1 MKKIYGIAAL
11 TAAMTLASCSNDNE
25 PNNPVVGG
33 TEKAYINVSL
43 VGADGTTRAD
53 EFSSDANIKGKE
65 AYVDHVQFFAFNGQN
80 YIGKSAPITNF
91 VFSAGTGEV
100 DKKSNRVI
108 EIEKSA
114 VGNKEITDIICVV
127 NGENF
132 APAANSTVDDFRY
145 QLDQYNQNGDYFVM
159 SNSAYGS
166 GNYTTSF
173 EGKVYSSYLQ
183 AEGAEATDIYVE
195 RVAARLDIT
204 KGDNWPT
211 EAFASGAKV
220 GGKDVMVTI
229 TAVDVLRN
237 PSTAYL
243 IKNID
248 GITETWSWDDSTNF
262 RSHWAAWKTDKTPE
276 IPHIGYSA
284 VSDKA
289 FQYLYENVSADKEDQ
304 THVLVTATYTVD
316 GQSVEVFRSENTGD
330 YVVEEGA
337 KKLVANYLQNE
348 GYQWK
353 KVETVGDQEKTET
366 ASVDVADIEIV
377 ASGAAN
383 VDWEGVAK
391 INAKEGFTL
400 FKGETETTVDVANA
414 DMNKAD
420 SKKYKFYK
428 WGGNKT
434 YYYCAIAPKDQ
445 GNGKAGVIR
454 NHVYSVTLDEIQG
467 LGNPL
472 FNPNDDLKIKDIPK
486 ITVDDT
492 KWYLNATINIL
503 KWKVYTQGMSFGEE

>member
-25 PNNPVVGG
+25 PNIVNPGA

-53 EFSSDANIKGKE
+53 EFTQDAAVKGNE
-65 AYVDHVQFFAFNGQN
+65 AKVDHVQFFAFNGDN
-80 YIGKSAPITNF
+80 YIGKSAQITNF
-91 VFSAGTGEV
+91 VFSAGDDNV

-114 VGNKEITDIICVV
+114 VGNNEITDIICVV

-132 APAANSTVDDFRY
+132 APAANSTVADFRF
-145 QLDQYNQNGDYFVM
+145 QLDKYNQNGDYFVM
-159 SNSAYGS
+159 SNSAYGT

-173 EGKVYSSYLQ
+173 AGKVYSSMLE
-183 AEGAEATDIYVE
+183 AEGAPATDIYVE

-204 KGDNWPT
+204 KGENWPK

-237 PSTAYL
+237 PNAAYL

-248 GITETWSWDDSTNF
+248 DITETWSWDDSANF

-276 IPHIGYSA
+276 IPHIGYSSVA
-284 VSDKA
+284 NKD
-289 FQYLYENVSADKEDQ
+289 FQYLYENVSAEKENQ
-304 THVLVTATYTVD
+304 THVLVTAEYTVA
-316 GQSVEVFRSENTGD
+316 GEKVEVFRSENTGD

-353 KVETVGDQEKTET
+353 KVETVDDQQKTTT
-366 ASVDVADIEIV
+366 ASVDVDDIVIV
-377 ASGAAN
+377 ESGAAN

-391 INAKEGFTL
+391 INAKDDFKL
-400 FKGETETTVDVANA
+400 FKGETETTVEAVNA
-414 DMNKAD
+414 EMNAAD

-454 NHVYSVTLDEIQG
+454 NHVYSVSLDEIQG

-472 FNPNDDLKIKDIPK
+472 FNPNNDLKIKEIPD
-486 ITVDDT
+486 ITVDDS

-503 KWKVYTQGMSFGEE
+503 KWKVYSQGMSFGK